1 MNYLLSVQSGCR
13 VKMLIKLH
21 GQANPLQTGV
31 SRSQYGYTD
40 KSVYTSTHLKINEDN
55 LRHFTVL
62 LSFNYSS

>member
-31 SRSQYGYTD
+31 SRSQY
-40 KSVYTSTHLKINEDN
+40 STEISLS
-55 LRHFTVL
+55 TL
-62 LSFNYSS
+62 LHT